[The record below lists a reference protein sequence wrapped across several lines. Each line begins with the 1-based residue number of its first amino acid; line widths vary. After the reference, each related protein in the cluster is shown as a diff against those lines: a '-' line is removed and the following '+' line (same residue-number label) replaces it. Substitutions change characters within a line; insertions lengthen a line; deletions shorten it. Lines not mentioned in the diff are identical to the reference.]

1 MGRERGLGEG
11 GDSRFLSIHQGSK
24 KIYQIRQGFFDKEAL
39 IGLEWWTPMANFTKK
54 EIIQEVSDRLGVT
67 QSMSSKMFHTV
78 LEIVTRELA
87 EANNVVVRDFGTF
100 ETKIAKG
107 RPGRNP
113 KNPEKTIPIPDRAVV
128 KFQVGKG
135 LKEKV
140 ARTLPQVKA
149 RDSHA

>member
-1 MGRERGLGEG
+1 MLK
-11 GDSRFLSIHQGSK
+11 LSLVS
-24 KIYQIRQGFFDKEAL
+24 A
-39 IGLEWWTPMANFTKK
+39 TPMANFTKK

-67 QSMSSKMFHTV
+67 QALSSEMFHTV

-87 EANNVVVRDFGTF
+87 GAKNVVVRDFGTF

-113 KNPEKTIPIPDRAVV
+113 KNPGKTIPIPDRAVV
-128 KFQVGKG
+128 KFQAGKG

-140 ARTLPQVKA
+140 ARSLPQVMA
-149 RDSHA
+149 RDGKA

>member
-1 MGRERGLGEG
+1 
-11 GDSRFLSIHQGSK
+11 
-24 KIYQIRQGFFDKEAL
+24 
-39 IGLEWWTPMANFTKK
+39 MANFTKK

-67 QSMSSKMFHTV
+67 QSLSSKMFHTV
-78 LEIVTRELA
+78 LDIITRELA

-113 KNPEKTIPIPDRAVV
+113 KNPGTTIPIPDRAIV

-140 ARTLPQVKA
+140 ARTLPQIRE
-149 RDSHA
+149 RDSVRA